1 MKQSATIINPC
12 ANYNLKKSIGNISS
26 VDKVLSSKAQDP
38 EFNFEVPYTNVRHR
52 AVCL

>member
-1 MKQSATIINPC
+1 MSEKHKVEELEGS
-12 ANYNLKKSIGNISS
+12 SIAREFA
-26 VDKVLSSKAQDP
+26 KKAQDP